1 MVRRPRP
8 KTQIVWD
15 NPDQQPALQA
25 LAAELGIYIPTIPN
39 AKVGNVTRLI
49 LTLADATIARGP
61 QAIADQLREIMS
73 GHQ

>member
-25 LAAELGIYIPTIPN
+25 LAAELGIYIPTIPH

-49 LTLADATIARGP
+49 LTLADRTNDIGP
-61 QAIADQLREIMS
+61 QAMAALLKPIIDAP
-73 GHQ
+73 